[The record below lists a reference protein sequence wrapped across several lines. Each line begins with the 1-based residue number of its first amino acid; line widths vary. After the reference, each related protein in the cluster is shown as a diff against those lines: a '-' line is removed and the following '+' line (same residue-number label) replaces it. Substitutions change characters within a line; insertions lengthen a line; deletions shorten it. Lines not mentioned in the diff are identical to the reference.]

1 MSFIG
6 LQRLAILKVSRDEIG
21 RYVKFKANLSDGTL
35 EFRCE
40 LDAQTY
46 KHLRK
51 AVDTKYFD
59 SLATEYHYDLI
70 LTYQRNEMVDS
81 DSTGLPFKGVIR
93 CTQGDRAIQMEFPC
107 SERFAGNM
115 EWFRKEVKSIED
127 IQHLAWANFS

>member
-6 LQRLAILKVSRDEIG
+6 LQRLAILKVARDEIG
-21 RYVKFKANLSDGTL
+21 RYVKLNATLSDGTL

-70 LTYQRNEMVDS
+70 LISQRNEVVNS
-81 DSTGLPFKGVIR
+81 DSTDLPYKGVIR
-93 CTQGDRAIQMEFPC
+93 CTQGGRAIQMEFPC
-107 SERFAGNM
+107 SERFAGDM
-115 EWFRKEVKSIED
+115 EWFRKEVESIDD

>member
-21 RYVKFKANLSDGTL
+21 RYVKWKANLSDGTL

-40 LDAQTY
+40 LDAPTY

-59 SLATEYHYDLI
+59 SLATEYQYDLI
-70 LTYQRNEMVDS
+70 LTYQFNEKVDLKLS
-81 DSTGLPFKGVIR
+81 DLPYNGVIR
-93 CTQGDRAIQMEFPC
+93 CTKSDRAIQVEFPC

-115 EWFRKEVKSIED
+115 EWFRKEVESIED